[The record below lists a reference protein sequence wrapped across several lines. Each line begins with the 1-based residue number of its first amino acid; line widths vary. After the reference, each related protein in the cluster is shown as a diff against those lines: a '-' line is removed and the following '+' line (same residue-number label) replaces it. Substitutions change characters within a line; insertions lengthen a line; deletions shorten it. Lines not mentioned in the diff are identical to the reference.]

1 MLLREDLTGL
11 GLRREDLRGLGLLR
25 EDLIGLGLL
34 RDDLKGLGL
43 RLLVTLP
50 GLLPIDLRNEV
61 LGGLPLGLLR
71 RGDLVGLRLA
81 FLQDRTFGGLLLT
94 LLAGLLLLPL
104 LTGLLLILRILC
116 TARRLLLAL
125 GLLLTL
131 LCGVALR
138 LLLML
143 LGLMLILLL
152 IALLG
157 LALRLLGLPG
167 WSSTTSGCLSS
178 LLSDLASLSNSYLS
192 RFPFS
197 LEVLMSSSSSFAES
211 SLPLWLLTVVR
222 SSVFRRSSLCF

>member
-1 MLLREDLTGL
+1 M
-11 GLRREDLRGLGLLR
+11 
-25 EDLIGLGLL
+25 
-34 RDDLKGLGL
+34 
-43 RLLVTLP
+43 
-50 GLLPIDLRNEV
+50 
-61 LGGLPLGLLR
+61 
-71 RGDLVGLRLA
+71 LA

-116 TARRLLLAL
+116 TAR

-131 LCGVALR
+131 GLLLRLLRGVALR

-167 WSSTTSGCLSS
+167 WSSTTSGCLSL
-178 LLSDLASLSNSYLS
+178 LLSDLASLSNSSLS
-192 RFPFS
+192 WFPFS
-197 LEVLMSSSSSFAES
+197 LGDLMPSSSSFAEP
-211 SLPLWLLTVVR
+211 SLLLWLLTVVT
-222 SSVFRRSSLCF
+222 SSVFCKSSLCF